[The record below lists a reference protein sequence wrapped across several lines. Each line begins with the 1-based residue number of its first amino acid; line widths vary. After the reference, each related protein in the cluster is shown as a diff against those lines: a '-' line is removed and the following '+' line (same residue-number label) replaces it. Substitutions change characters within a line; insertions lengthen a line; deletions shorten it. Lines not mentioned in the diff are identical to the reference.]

1 MIIDENVK
9 NRLLTW
15 NDDEPIYKQFEEKCA
30 TLSQISGL
38 VITPDDYQ
46 VQYEAQKSSV
56 NYYMDSQTE
65 LYGFLYKKYP
75 NVEFAMAGRLKS
87 PFSYYEKVIRKFIE
101 QLSKDEFRIVEVLD
115 VYAIKV
121 FLLSINYPVDKV
133 SVDTE
138 GIYIDSGANEFRIDK
153 DDCFEFIHKGK
164 VITALVNEGATNVY
178 VDNSTPRICTTRN
191 NEDFDFPLNT
201 ANTYKKSS
209 KEHLVKYCY
218 KFQEDIAAFYNDK
231 NFNTR
236 KMKDYI
242 ASPKDSGYSSL
253 QWSFYS
259 EDESL
264 GIECQTRT
272 YDMEKFNNKEREYGY
287 KPNEHKLSRNALK
300 KVPRFALTT
309 RTNFSEEGYTT
320 WKWDEAECFEYL
332 FGTSLKEYRK
342 KMLPTVEFK
351 NEALKREKE
360 DETR

>member
-9 NRLLTW
+9 NKLLTW

-30 TLSQISGL
+30 TLSKLSGL
-38 VITPDDYQ
+38 VIDPYTYQ

-56 NYYMDSQTE
+56 DYYMDSQSE
-65 LYGFLYKKYP
+65 LYGFLYNKYP

-87 PFSYYEKVIRKFIE
+87 PFSYYEKVIRKYIE

-121 FLLSINYPVDKV
+121 FLLNINYPVDKV
-133 SVDTE
+133 SIDTE
-138 GIYIDSGANEFRIDK
+138 GIYIDSGPNEFRIDK
-153 DDCFEFIHKGK
+153 DDCFEFIHEGK
-164 VITALVNEGATNVY
+164 AITALVNEGATNVY

-191 NEDFDFPLNT
+191 NEDFDFPLNKAT
-201 ANTYKKSS
+201 TYKKSS
-209 KEHLVKYCY
+209 KEHLTKYCY
-218 KFQEDIAAFYNDK
+218 KFQEDIATFYNDRK
-231 NFNTR
+231 FTTR

-242 ASPKDSGYSSL
+242 ASPKASGYSSL

-259 EDESL
+259 EEESL

-272 YDMEKFNNKEREYGY
+272 YDMEKFNNIEHEEVY
-287 KPNEHKLSRNALK
+287 KPNEHELTRNALK

-320 WKWDEAECFEYL
+320 WRWDEAECFEYL

-342 KMLPTVEFK
+342 KMQPTVEFK
-351 NEALKREKE
+351 KDNSGEKRDEAR
-360 DETR
+360 

>member
-9 NRLLTW
+9 NKLLTW

-30 TLSQISGL
+30 TLSKLSSL
-38 VITPDDYQ
+38 VIDPYAYQ

-56 NYYMDSQTE
+56 NYYMDLQNE

-75 NVEFAMAGRLKS
+75 NIEFAMAGRLKS
-87 PFSYYEKVIRKFIE
+87 SFSYYEKIIRKYIE

-121 FLLSINYPVDKV
+121 FLLNINYPVDKI
-133 SVDTE
+133 SVDSE

-153 DDCFEFIHKGK
+153 DDCFEFMHEGK
-164 VITALVNEGATNVY
+164 AITALVNDDATNVY
-178 VDNSTPRICTTRN
+178 VDNSTPHICTTRN
-191 NEDFDFPLNT
+191 NEEFDFPLNT
-201 ANTYKKSS
+201 ATTYKKSS

-218 KFQEDIAAFYNDK
+218 KFQEDIAAFYNEK
-231 NFNTR
+231 EFTTR

-259 EDESL
+259 EEESL

-272 YDMEKFNNKEREYGY
+272 YDMEKFNNLEREYGY
-287 KPNEHKLSRNALK
+287 KPNEHKLSKNSLMK
-300 KVPRFALTT
+300 TPRFALTT
-309 RTNFSEEGYTT
+309 RVNFSEEGYTT
-320 WKWDEAECFEYL
+320 WRWEEDECFEYL
-332 FGTSLKEYRK
+332 FGMSIKEYRK
-342 KMLPTVEFK
+342 KTQPTVEFK
-351 NEALKREKE
+351 KDTSVEKE
-360 DETR
+360 DKAR